1 MVIANGMAVRQRRR
15 SHPKMKKLM
24 SIMLGLALVV
34 GTASITLAQDKEETK
49 QATKKGK
56 AKKGKAPKDGKTGK
70 NTKKGKG
77 KKGKDADATK

>member
-1 MVIANGMAVRQRRR
+1 
-15 SHPKMKKLM
+15 MKKLT

-56 AKKGKAPKDGKTGK
+56 AKKGKAPKDGKKGK
-70 NTKKGKG
+70 NMKKG
-77 KKGKDADATK
+77 KKGPDADATK